1 MKKILLLS
9 DSHGHIDNIII
20 KHAKWSDE
28 IWHAGDIGNINVI
41 DCLKKYSLVRGVYGN
56 IDNQVI
62 RGFFSENI
70 FFKCENL
77 SVLITHIG
85 GYPGRYSKRI
95 PSLLIKYKPKL
106 FISGH
111 SHILKIIQDKKYN
124 LLHINPGASG
134 IIGFH
139 HKRTMIRFE
148 IDDEKIK
155 NVFVIDLGN
164 RSLINENDLKT

>member
-1 MKKILLLS
+1 MKKILLIS

-41 DCLKKYSLVRGVYGN
+41 NRLKKHSLVRGVYGN
-56 IDNQVI
+56 IDNQII
-62 RGFFSENI
+62 REIFPENI

-77 SVLITHIG
+77 SVFITHIG
-85 GYPGRYSKRI
+85 GYPGRYSKRV
-95 PSLLIKYKPKL
+95 PNLLIKHEPKL

-111 SHILKIIQDKKYN
+111 SHILKIIQDKNYN
-124 LLHINPGASG
+124 LLHMNPGASG
-134 IIGFH
+134 VIGFH

-148 IDDEKIK
+148 IDDNKIK
-155 NVFVIDLGN
+155 NVFVVDLGN
-164 RSLINENDLKT
+164 RSSINENDLKT